1 MATRLYYSKSG
12 PIDPLALVNEN
23 VAIWARN
30 NWHCYRVEYLEPL
43 PKSHPLVFDMGA
55 LLAGATSGDTI
66 ITNLD
71 QHAAPTP
78 SMAQLRFYPLE
89 DVRVTF
95 KIGQAEARFTT
106 LRVTATVDR
115 FTRIEDPCLHTTEV
129 LVLMGNTPYIDC
141 ENPTRYN
148 LASSRVA
155 FFGFRFA
162 LTDLN
167 VIAKTVAEAK
177 SKVSS
182 PLTFV
187 PSGSD

>member
-1 MATRLYYSKSG
+1 MSVRLYYAQAG

-23 VAIWARN
+23 VAIWNRG

-43 PKSHPLVFDMGA
+43 PKSHPLVFDPGA
-55 LLAGATSGDTI
+55 LAAGATSGDTI
-66 ITNLD
+66 LPNLD
-71 QHAAPTP
+71 QHFDPPA
-78 SMAQLRFYPLE
+78 MAQLRFYPLE

-106 LRVTATVDR
+106 IRITATVDR
-115 FTRIEDPCLHTTEV
+115 FTQIEDPCLHTTEV
-129 LVLMGNTPYIDC
+129 LVLMNNTPYIDC
-141 ENPTRYN
+141 ANPTNYA
-148 LASSRVA
+148 LTSSRVA
-155 FFGFRFA
+155 FFGFRFS
-162 LTDLN
+162 LFDLN

-177 SKVSS
+177 SKVAS